1 MKNKFITRIR
11 AISQVLFIVILH
23 LFVIHIMDLKVGKWG
38 GEGIRQIFIVYS
50 VLIILL
56 YVTCMMSLV
65 TRKFR
70 YNLIWLCIS
79 TIPSIS
85 ILFFLNKIQENKAT
99 GSGFIDFK
107 FDDGFVE
114 LMILFPFSYFL
125 IQLVL
130 VIALWILKFPKNN

>member
-11 AISQVLFIVILH
+11 AISQVIFIVILH

-38 GEGIRQIFIVYS
+38 EEGIRQILIVYS

-70 YNLIWLCIS
+70 YNLIWFCIS

-85 ILFFLNKIQENKAT
+85 ILFFLNKIQGNKAI

-107 FDDGFVE
+107 FDDGFIE
-114 LMILFPFSYFL
+114 LMILFPLSYLL

>member
-11 AISQVLFIVILH
+11 AISQVVFIVILH
-23 LFVIHIMDLKVGKWG
+23 LFVIHIMDLKVEKWEE
-38 GEGIRQIFIVYS
+38 EGIRQILIVYS

-70 YNLIWLCIS
+70 YNLIWFCIS

-85 ILFFLNKIQENKAT
+85 ILFFLNKIQGNNVT

-107 FDDGFVE
+107 FDEGFVE
-114 LMILFPFSYFL
+114 LMILFPFSYLL
-125 IQLVL
+125 IQLAL
-130 VIALWILKFPKNN
+130 VVALWIFKFPKNN

>member
-11 AISQVLFIVILH
+11 AISQVVFIVILH
-23 LFVIHIMDLKVGKWG
+23 LFVIHIMDLKVGKWEE
-38 GEGIRQIFIVYS
+38 EGIRHIFIVYS

-65 TRKFR
+65 TKKLK
-70 YNLIWLCIS
+70 YNLIWFCIS

-85 ILFFLNKIQENKAT
+85 ILFFLNKIQGNNVT

-114 LMILFPFSYFL
+114 LMILFPFSYLL
-125 IQLVL
+125 IQLAL
-130 VIALWILKFPKNN
+130 VVALWIFKFPKNN